1 MCMFIPTTYI
11 AGWESKEKQAGF
23 THMCVFSDVGTS
35 SIEWYEWYAGGKH
48 LLPTRSYRLLKN
60 RLDNVYSLSAA
71 AGCRY
76 NKYSARRMQRINWDL
91 FNHPLPSLT
100 KSKFLSRKNSFEMN
114 HHSLQ
119 THLVKSGE
127 HCNKSAVYQENAA
140 TFRNQFFEQLTT
152 FSQRWRDQNLLL
164 LLITQS
170 LPSLLTQLR
179 PRVLFSFFLGFGLLI
194 SILDLTL
201 QIGIVYLFLDGSE
214 KENEKEEPLKEKKE
228 RRTRRQKEKRSFKTF
243 LLKFSFLL
251 FFFLSSS
258 HSFILFQAQLASRG
272 NFIQRGG
279 RFLPPLILMM
289 TRTRTSTTTKIAT
302 AIFFFTRL
310 NCEKWKYVH
319 RVTTN
324 KATTVI
330 ITQSIVCADNTAAVQ
345 WRWGWWK

>member
-91 FNHPLPSLT
+91 FNHSLPSLT
-100 KSKFLSRKNSFEMN
+100 KSKFLSRKNSFAMN

-179 PRVLFSFFLGFGLLI
+179 PRVPFSFFLSFLALGSSYQFSISPSKLGSSIFFSTAAKKKMRRKSLWKKRKKEGRGDRKRKEVLKLSCWNFLSFFFSFCLLLI
-194 SILDLTL
+194 
-201 QIGIVYLFLDGSE
+201 
-214 KENEKEEPLKEKKE
+214 
-228 RRTRRQKEKRSFKTF
+228 
-243 LLKFSFLL
+243 LL
-251 FFFLSSS
+251 FFF
-258 HSFILFQAQLASRG
+258 
-272 NFIQRGG
+272 
-279 RFLPPLILMM
+279 
-289 TRTRTSTTTKIAT
+289 K
-302 AIFFFTRL
+302 L
-310 NCEKWKYVH
+310 N
-319 RVTTN
+319 
-324 KATTVI
+324 
-330 ITQSIVCADNTAAVQ
+330 
-345 WRWGWWK
+345 